1 MRLISPRTELAVL
14 KAGTHRNPSISGT
27 VLSGIDESYFYQ
39 ESSIETFHRI
49 QKHLKKNGEVP
60 SWRDLCEDPKLSEEV
75 RARLKKYAKSDIEPI
90 KSRKE
95 ALSAVR
101 RLNEYRQLRGL
112 ATLSESIHKKLR
124 KEKVSVEDLLD
135 QTGEDLV
142 SLRSKRSDDAVVVR
156 FGVGNNADAVVKRLL
171 DKSTAEY
178 LPTGF
183 DEFDS
188 KNGGISPGNLFT
200 IGGSSGGGKST
211 LASQLGIN
219 WSEMGEHVCMVPLE
233 MTEDEMTARAMANAA
248 ELDVR
253 KILFRK
259 LSTDEEKKYKKAYR
273 KFVMRRKEK
282 EGSLTFWK
290 PKADMTI
297 EEILACTYTMNP
309 SVIVIDYISLLKGVD
324 GDDQWQK
331 LGAVARYC
339 KVYAETHNI
348 IIVLLCQVSEEGKIR
363 YAQAIKEHSNYCWTF
378 VSTKETREAG
388 IMCISQIK
396 ARNGELFDFNLKT
409 NMAHM
414 RVRSMTSE
422 ERDAQS
428 SKSVTT
434 SKKGKNGGKTGGS
447 VRESDRHG
455 NPKYLKDITDDDDDD

>member
-1 MRLISPRTELAVL
+1 ML
-14 KAGTHRNPSISGT
+14 KAATHRNPSVSGSI
-27 VLSGIDESYFYQ
+27 LSGIDESYFYS

-49 QKHLKKNGEVP
+49 DRTLKKTGEVP

-75 RARLKKYAKSDIEPI
+75 RARLKKYAKSDVEPI
-90 KSRKE
+90 KSRK
-95 ALSAVR
+95 ASLRAVR
-101 RLNEYRQLRGL
+101 QLNEYRQLRGL
-112 ATLSESIHKKLR
+112 AALSESIHKKLR
-124 KEKVSVEDLLD
+124 KDKVSVEDLLD
-135 QTGEDLV
+135 STGDELV
-142 SLRSKRSDDAVVVR
+142 SLRSARNDDATIVR
-156 FGVGNNADAVVKRLL
+156 FGTGNNADAIVKRLL
-171 DKSTAEY
+171 DKSAAEY

-211 LASQLGIN
+211 LASQLAIN

-233 MTEDEMTARAMANAA
+233 MTEDEMTARLMANAA

-259 LSTDEEKKYKKAYR
+259 LSTDEEKKYKRAYR
-273 KFVMRRKEK
+273 KFVLRRKEK
-282 EGSLTFWK
+282 QGSLTFFK
-290 PKADMTI
+290 PKSDMTI

-309 SVIVIDYISLLKGVD
+309 SVVVIDYISLLKGVD

-339 KVYAETHNI
+339 KVYAETHGI

-388 IMCISQIK
+388 VLNVSQIK

-409 NMAHM
+409 RMDHM
-414 RVRSMTSE
+414 RIRSMTAE
-422 ERDAQS
+422 ERNQTN
-428 SKSVTT
+428 SKSITT
-434 SKKGKNGGKTGGS
+434 NKKEKGSGKSGTGKGGDAGGS
-447 VRESDRHG
+447 A
-455 NPKYLKDITDDDDDD
+455 PKYLKDISDDDDE

>member
-1 MRLISPRTELAVL
+1 MRLVSPRTELAVL
-14 KAGTHRNPSISGT
+14 KAATHRNPSISGT
-27 VLSGIDESYFYQ
+27 VLSGIDESYFYG
-39 ESSIETFHRI
+39 ESSIEAFHRI
-49 QKHLKKNGEVP
+49 QRTLKKTGEVP

-75 RARLKKYAKSDIEPI
+75 RARLKKYAKADVEPI
-90 KSRKE
+90 KNRKE
-95 ALSAVR
+95 GLRAIR
-101 RLNEYRQLRGL
+101 QLNEYRQLRGL
-112 ATLSESIHKKLR
+112 ATLSESVSKQLR
-124 KEKVSVEDLLD
+124 QGKVHVEDLMD
-135 QTGEDLV
+135 SVGEELIT
-142 SLRSKRSDDAVVVR
+142 LRSNRSDDATIVR
-156 FGVGNNADAVVKRLL
+156 FGLGNNADAIVKRLL
-171 DKSTAEY
+171 DKSAAEY

-211 LASQLGIN
+211 LASQLAIN
-219 WSEMGEHVCMVPLE
+219 WSGMGEHVCMVPLE
-233 MTEDEMTARAMANAA
+233 MTEDEMTARLMANAA

-259 LSTDEEKKYKKAYR
+259 LSVDEEKKYKKAYR
-273 KFVMRRKEK
+273 KFVLRRKEK
-282 EGSLTFWK
+282 EGSLTFFK
-290 PKADMTI
+290 PKSDMTI

-339 KVYAETHNI
+339 KVYAETHGV

-388 IMCISQIK
+388 VINVSQIK

-414 RVRSMTSE
+414 RIRSMTAE
-422 ERDAQS
+422 ERDATH
-428 SKSVTT
+428 SKSITT
-434 SKKGKNGGKTGGS
+434 NKKGKKDGAEGKSDTGGS
-447 VRESDRHG
+447 A
-455 NPKYLKDITDDDDDD
+455 PKYLKDISDDDDD